1 MTNIDI
7 DKLAKID
14 NDARELAIKS
24 TERMNLSTR
33 VYYRILRLARTI
45 ADIEGSETVKI
56 SHILEAFSYR

>member
-1 MTNIDI
+1 MMNIDI